1 MTLAKK
7 DQLTHDQQYRFLK
20 IENYDSQKEG
30 LDVTDELSKML
41 SDEISKS
48 IDKEIL
54 RSLGLEPD
62 RNKRRMNSINKI
74 FKDVE

>member
-1 MTLAKK
+1 MKQIKTGAGGEIYSNPEADRLSSHYSIDVV
-7 DQLTHDQQYRFLK
+7 DQLQ
-20 IENYDSQKEG
+20 S
-30 LDVTDELSKML
+30 ML
-41 SDEISKS
+41 SDEIAKS

-54 RSLGLEPD
+54 KSLGLEPD